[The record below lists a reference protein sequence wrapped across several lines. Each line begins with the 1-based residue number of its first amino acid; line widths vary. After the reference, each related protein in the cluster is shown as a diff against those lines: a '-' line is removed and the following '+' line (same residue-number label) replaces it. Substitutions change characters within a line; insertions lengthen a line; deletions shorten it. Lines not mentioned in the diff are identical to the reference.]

1 MDQDHRAVQ
10 VDLVYQA
17 VLTHRVVRLDQA
29 GRWGLAGL
37 KIQVGL
43 VIQDCLA
50 IQYGQVVAVVMIH
63 LKRSLQKV
71 LEGNRAQNHIHIVRT
86 MLNLCRPSSLE
97 HIASVRSIFR
107 FTDWRQ
113 KGSKQAVWRLLP
125 KPARA
130 IPPQSDQEFK
140 VPPKGCKIL

>member
-17 VLTHRVVRLDQA
+17 VPTHLVVRLDRA
-29 GRWGLAGL
+29 GRWGLAS
-37 KIQVGL
+37 QEFQAGL

-50 IQYGQVVAVVMIH
+50 ILYGQVAAVVLIQ

-71 LEGNRAQNHIHIVRT
+71 LEGNRAHHIHIVRT

-113 KGSKQAVWRLLP
+113 KGSAQAVWRLLP